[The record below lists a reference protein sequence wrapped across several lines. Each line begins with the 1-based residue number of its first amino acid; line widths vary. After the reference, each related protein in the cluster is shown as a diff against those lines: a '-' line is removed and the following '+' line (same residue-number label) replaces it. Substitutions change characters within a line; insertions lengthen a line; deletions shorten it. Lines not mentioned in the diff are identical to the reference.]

1 MPIGPGKYG
10 ARAEQLLK
18 EVGGELCL
26 VLLLGGN
33 KGPAFDVCCKNPA
46 LLLTLPD
53 LLHKLAEEI
62 RQESVNDVDRIVF
75 RDKPSS

>member
-26 VLLLGGN
+26 VLLLGGD
-33 KGPAFDVCCKNPA
+33 KGPAFDVCCTNPA
-46 LLLTLPD
+46 LLLQLPLLLRD
-53 LLHKLAEEI
+53 LADNIANEAITDLDH
-62 RQESVNDVDRIVF
+62 IVF
-75 RDKPSS
+75 GPKPRQ